1 MDKSQT
7 RIPPLDIMINK
18 RGTKIWIDT
27 YNKQTDLKRYVP
39 FTSNQT
45 RHCLTN
51 LRFSLARTICTIAEN
66 KNVKVKQT
74 VKN

>member
-7 RIPPLDIMINK
+7 RIPPLDILINK
-18 RGTKIWIDT
+18 SGTKIWIDT
-27 YNKQTDLKRYVP
+27 CNKQTDLKRYVP

-51 LRFSLARTICTIAEN
+51 HSLLHEQYVPLLKT
-66 KNVKVKQT
+66 KM
-74 VKN
+74 